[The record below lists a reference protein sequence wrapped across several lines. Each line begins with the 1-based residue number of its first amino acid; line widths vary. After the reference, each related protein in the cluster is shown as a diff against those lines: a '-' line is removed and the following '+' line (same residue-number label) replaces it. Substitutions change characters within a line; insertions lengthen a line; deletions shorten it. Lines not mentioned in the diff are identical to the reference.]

1 MLLNWHLWRAGWYP
15 ISVHRRDRDRYL
27 AAMGRVDVSD
37 LAVLTDVLIK
47 MNRKAIRTVMFEFSF
62 EERQWVLDSA

>member
-1 MLLNWHLWRAGWYP
+1 MRTPRDSESFTRKAYNGRTGRMLLNWHLWRAGWYP

-27 AAMGRVDVSD
+27 AAMDRVDVSD

-47 MNRKAIRTVMFEFSF
+47 S
-62 EERQWVLDSA
+62 